1 MNVVVTQ
8 KIKSE
13 LTAGEMFNLLRNM
26 KHKNWSLET

>member
-26 KHKNWSLET
+26 IKIEV

>member
-13 LTAGEMFNLLRNM
+13 LTAGEMFNLLRNI
-26 KHKNWSLET
+26 KIEV